1 MYRPSRR
8 QNKKR
13 KYVRRKIKRQIGGFL
28 NRSDLAYAGR
38 DIVNQAAKV
47 APGIIKGAA
56 NKIGKIAQQRVNQI
70 ILQGEKKLERVL
82 PKILRGAIED
92 VYQTPFRMLGNFGR
106 QILNKVKKKILN

>member
-1 MYRPSRR
+1 M
-8 QNKKR
+8 
-13 KYVRRKIKRQIGGFL
+13 
-28 NRSDLAYAGR
+28 NRSDFAYAGR

-47 APGIIKGAA
+47 DPGVIKGAT

-70 ILQGEKKLERVL
+70 ILQGEKELERVP
-82 PKILRGAIED
+82 PKIVRGATED